1 MEITAIKGKG
11 MVCMQF
17 DCGMGDKDEMM
28 NGRLDNTCAQIL
40 K

>member
-1 MEITAIKGKG
+1 MEIIVIKGKR

-28 NGRLDNTCAQIL
+28 NGRLDNICVQIF